1 MASLNAMLISCA
13 LSGAGDVVLLEFSS
27 DRCQYCRQMESIVRR
42 LVSEDYPI
50 RKINVEH
57 EKNLAQQFHIT
68 GVPSY
73 VMLVDG
79 REASRIEGAAAFG
92 ELRQMYSDVGFKPTS
107 GGKFTQRND
116 ASDPAWIEQGSEDQ
130 QAGQGGLDARQP
142 FRKDNSSL
150 GILNRPRRISPP
162 SEEKNVHGMA
172 QRLSDARDRALQSS
186 VRIRVEDAAGYS
198 HGTGTLIDARYGN
211 ALILTCGH
219 IFRES
224 QGQGTIQV
232 ELFSHGT
239 VQHTVTGSLLSY
251 DADVADL
258 GLIVIQPDFPVI
270 VAEVAG
276 RGARPAIDNQ
286 VFSIGCDHG
295 QPPSIRESQITAINK
310 YLGSPN
316 IEVAGQPVDG
326 RSGGGLF
333 SATGQLIGVCNAADP
348 EENEGIYAAL
358 MSIQET
364 LAKNNLRFV
373 FEPKVAQ
380 FAAPHA
386 DPKSR
391 EHALTDRTQ
400 IRSASLRNE
409 PSRETLEIAELET
422 PLSSQQVDEIAVIC
436 IVKSKVAGQ
445 QQRVVMLDR
454 PSGQLIQQIA
464 RESNDE
470 TIRSIAAQGRDNP
483 LQKQGLGK
491 RVPRLAEIPPP
502 NGPVVRAQSADH

>member
-1 MASLNAMLISCA
+1 MASLNAVLISCA

-27 DRCQYCRQMESIVRR
+27 ERCQYCRQMESIVRR
-42 LVSEDYPI
+42 LVSEDYPV

-79 REASRIEGAAAFG
+79 REASRIEGAAAFR
-92 ELRQMYSDVGFKPTS
+92 ELRQMYSDVGFEPTS
-107 GGKFTQRND
+107 GSKVTQRNG
-116 ASDPAWIEQGSEDQ
+116 ASDPAWIEQGTRDQ
-130 QAGQGGLDARQP
+130 QAGLDARHP

-150 GILNRPRRISPP
+150 GILKRPRRTSQP
-162 SEEKNVHGMA
+162 SEEKDVHGMA
-172 QRLSDARDRALQSS
+172 QRLSGVQDRALQSS
-186 VRIRVEDAAGYS
+186 VRIRVEDADGYS

-270 VAEVAG
+270 VAKVAG

-295 QPPSIRESQITAINK
+295 QPPSVRESQITAINK

-333 SATGQLIGVCNAADP
+333 SASGQLIGVCNAADP

-373 FEPKVAQ
+373 FEPKVPQ
-380 FAAPHA
+380 FAASHA
-386 DPKSR
+386 EPNSR
-391 EHALTDRTQ
+391 ERALTERTQ
-400 IRSASLRNE
+400 NRSASLRNE

-422 PLSSQQVDEIAVIC
+422 PLSSQHVDEIAVIC